1 MELYQLRY
9 FLAVAESLNFR
20 RAAEQLHM
28 TEPPLSRQVR
38 QLEEELGIELF
49 LRGHRQVRLTASGLV
64 LQQKAL
70 ALLADTAGLVEA
82 VRRTNPV
89 PAGTLNVGVGMGLV
103 RSIQQ
108 LAAAYTQQFPKVA
121 VRYYDLYG
129 RNQKDTLRLRSI
141 DVGIVCSP
149 VDQVHLA
156 SQWLFNAP
164 LLVLISKNS
173 PLARRKKLRLT
184 DLGNQVLLMPNRSQT
199 VNQKVLQIFHQ
210 AGVALK
216 AVHTTSS
223 PFEAGALWV
232 TAGKGIY
239 VLTGMV
245 RDFPVFNPEIAV
257 VPLADPYCIEVY
269 MAWRK
274 DENSVAVLNFLE
286 IAQKVFPRAL

>member
-1 MELYQLRY
+1 MELRQLRY
-9 FLAVAESLNFR
+9 FLTVAESLNFR

-64 LQQKAL
+64 LQQKAM
-70 ALLADTAGLVEA
+70 ALLADTAGVVEA
-82 VRRTNPV
+82 VRRTNPE

-108 LAAAYTQQFPKVA
+108 LAAAYIRQFPKVA

-129 RNQKDTLRLRSI
+129 RNQKNALRLRSI

-199 VNQKVLQIFHQ
+199 VNQKVLQMFRQ

-223 PFEAGALWV
+223 PFEAGAMWV

-239 VLTGMV
+239 VLTGMA
-245 RDFPVFNPEIAV
+245 RDFTVFNPGIAV

-286 IAQKVFPRAL
+286 IAQKVFPRTL

>member
-70 ALLADTAGLVEA
+70 ALLADTAGVVEA

-108 LAAAYTQQFPKVA
+108 LAAAYTRQFPKVA
-121 VRYYDLYG
+121 VHYYDLYG

-149 VDQVHLA
+149 VDQVQLA
-156 SQWLFNAP
+156 SEWLFNAP
-164 LLVLISKNS
+164 LLVLVSKNS

-199 VNQKVLQIFHQ
+199 VNQKVLQMFRQ

-223 PFEAGALWV
+223 PFEAGAMWV

-245 RDFPVFNPEIAV
+245 RDFPVFNSGIAV

>member
-1 MELYQLRY
+1 M
-9 FLAVAESLNFR
+9 
-20 RAAEQLHM
+20 
-28 TEPPLSRQVR
+28 
-38 QLEEELGIELF
+38 
-49 LRGHRQVRLTASGLV
+49 
-64 LQQKAL
+64 
-70 ALLADTAGLVEA
+70 
-82 VRRTNPV
+82 
-89 PAGTLNVGVGMGLV
+89 V

-108 LAAAYTQQFPKVA
+108 LAAAYTRQFPKVA

-149 VDQVHLA
+149 VDQVQLA
-156 SQWLFNAP
+156 SEWLFNAP
-164 LLVLISKNS
+164 LLVLVSKNS

-199 VNQKVLQIFHQ
+199 VNQKVLQMFRQ

-223 PFEAGALWV
+223 PFEAGAMWV

-245 RDFPVFNPEIAV
+245 RDFPVLNPGIAV

-274 DENSVAVLNFLE
+274 DENSAAVLNFLE

>member
-1 MELYQLRY
+1 MELRQLQY
-9 FLAVAESLNFR
+9 FLTVAESLNFR

-49 LRGHRQVRLTASGLV
+49 LRGHRQVRLTASGRV
-64 LQQKAL
+64 LQQKAM
-70 ALLADTAGLVEA
+70 ALLADTAGVVEA

-89 PAGTLNVGVGMGLV
+89 PVGTLNVGVGMGLA

-108 LAAAYTQQFPKVA
+108 LAAAYTRQFPKVA
-121 VRYYDLYG
+121 VRYHDLYG
-129 RNQKDTLRLRSI
+129 RNQKNTLRLRSI

-149 VDQVHLA
+149 GDQVHLA
-156 SQWLFNAP
+156 SEWLFNAP
-164 LLVLISKNS
+164 LLVLVSKNS
-173 PLARRKKLRLT
+173 PLARRRKLRLT
-184 DLGNQVLLMPNRSQT
+184 DLANQVLLMPNRSQT
-199 VNQKVLQIFHQ
+199 VNQKVLEMLRQ

-223 PFEAGALWV
+223 PFEAGAMWV

-239 VLTGMV
+239 VLTGTV
-245 RDFPVFNPEIAV
+245 RDFPVFNPGIAV
-257 VPLADPYCIEVY
+257 VPLADPCCIEVF
-269 MAWRK
+269 MVWRK

-286 IAQKVFPRAL
+286 VAQKVFPRPL

>member
-1 MELYQLRY
+1 MELRQLHY
-9 FLAVAESLNFR
+9 FLTVAESLNFR

-49 LRGHRQVRLTASGLV
+49 LRGHRQVRLTASGRV

-70 ALLADTAGLVEA
+70 ALLADTAGVVEA

-89 PAGTLNVGVGMGLV
+89 PVGTLNVGVGMGSV

-108 LAAAYTQQFPKVA
+108 LAAAYTRQFPKVA

-129 RNQKDTLRLRSI
+129 RNQKNTLRLRSI
-141 DVGIVCSP
+141 DVGIVVSP

-156 SQWLFNAP
+156 SEWLFNAP
-164 LLVLISKNS
+164 LLVLVSKNS
-173 PLARRKKLRLT
+173 PLARRKKLRLR
-184 DLGNQVLLMPNRSQT
+184 DLGNQVLLMPNRSQA
-199 VNQKVLQIFHQ
+199 VNQKVLQMFRQ

-223 PFEAGALWV
+223 PFEAGAMWV

-239 VLTGMV
+239 VLTGTV
-245 RDFPVFNPEIAV
+245 RDFPVSNPGIAV
-257 VPLADPYCIEVY
+257 MPLADPYCIEVY

-274 DENSVAVLNFLE
+274 DENSEVVLNFLE
-286 IAQKVFPRAL
+286 IAQKVFPRSL